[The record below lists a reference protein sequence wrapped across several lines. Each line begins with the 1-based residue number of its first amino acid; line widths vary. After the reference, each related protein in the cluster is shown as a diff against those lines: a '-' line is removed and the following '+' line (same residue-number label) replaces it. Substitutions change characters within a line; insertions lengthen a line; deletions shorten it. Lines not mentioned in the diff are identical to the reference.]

1 MFIFVF
7 IDHNHVLG
15 NAMVETMI
23 SPNLAA
29 RRSFK
34 QDPVEQIHL
43 DFDPLPPTFL
53 WSHVG

>member
-43 DFDPLPPTFL
+43 DFDPLSPTFL